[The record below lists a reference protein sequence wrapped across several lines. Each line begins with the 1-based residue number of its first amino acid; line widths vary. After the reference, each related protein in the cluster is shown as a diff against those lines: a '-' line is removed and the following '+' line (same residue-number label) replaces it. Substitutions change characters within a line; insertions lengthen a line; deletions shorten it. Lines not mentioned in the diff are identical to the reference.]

1 MEKAQRWDEIGLI
14 VDGSLGDKPCRIWM
28 APATR
33 PGCDVEFLS
42 LRGSQAFFL
51 HQSILVGGLEHV
63 LFSISYMG
71 WTSQLRWTREFGAL
85 RRRFI
90 FGAVLN
96 ALMRSQEHRQK
107 GRKPR
112 LSDRSLQIPT
122 DPYRSPP
129 FLSNGSGEKGCMD
142 LETEN
147 VGCHFR
153 QTFLADLFAADCGAS
168 FNVPRRTNQN
178 LWWSRS
184 NSNSFKIH
192 RMIDITS
199 KHDSKTSSKPTGHL
213 FR

>member
-90 FGAVLN
+90 FWGSFKRPDTQPGA
-96 ALMRSQEHRQK
+96 
-107 GRKPR
+107 
-112 LSDRSLQIPT
+112 SLKRENTQAFRQIPT
-122 DPYRSPP
+122 DPYHSYPM
-129 FLSNGSGEKGCMD
+129 G
-142 LETEN
+142 LERRVAWTYKPKN
-147 VGCHFR
+147 IRCHFW
-153 QTFLADLFAADCGAS
+153 QPFLADLFAAACGAS
-168 FNVPRRTNQN
+168 FNVPRRTIQN

-184 NSNSFKIH
+184 NSNSFKVR

>member
-1 MEKAQRWDEIGLI
+1 
-14 VDGSLGDKPCRIWM
+14 M

-63 LFSISYMG
+63 LFSISYG
-71 WTSQLRWTREFGAL
+71 VNQSTEVDPGIWRFAKALYFWGSFKRPDAQPGASSKREKTQAF
-85 RRRFI
+85 R
-90 FGAVLN
+90 
-96 ALMRSQEHRQK
+96 
-107 GRKPR
+107 
-112 LSDRSLQIPT
+112 QIPT

-178 LWWSRS
+178 L
-184 NSNSFKIH
+184 
-192 RMIDITS
+192 
-199 KHDSKTSSKPTGHL
+199 
-213 FR
+213 

>member
-63 LFSISYMG
+63 LFSISYG
-71 WTSQLRWTREFGAL
+71 VNQSTEVDPGIWRFAKALYFWGSFKRPDTQPEASSKREKTQAF
-85 RRRFI
+85 R
-90 FGAVLN
+90 
-96 ALMRSQEHRQK
+96 
-107 GRKPR
+107 
-112 LSDRSLQIPT
+112 QIPT
-122 DPYRSPP
+122 EPYHSYPM
-129 FLSNGSGEKGCMD
+129 G
-142 LETEN
+142 LERRVAWTYKPKN
-147 VGCHFR
+147 IGCHFR

-168 FNVPRRTNQN
+168 FNVPRRTIQN